1 MGGWYVNIIY
11 WIVLIVAG
19 IWTIIIIPLKV
30 ENSIREYVSSING
43 ELIEIDHVNLR
54 RRKYIVKYKVN
65 GTIIT
70 KKLRYSY
77 RGDIT
82 WI

>member
-1 MGGWYVNIIY
+1 MNIIY
-11 WIVLIVAG
+11 WIVFIVVG

>member
-11 WIVLIVAG
+11 WIVFIVVG